1 MANVTPPRNGI
12 PIGTARIGGQMVS
25 IDVHPEYL
33 RWFESLTTRVGGV
46 MGASTTDLT
55 LSAFEDAGIEEQKA
69 ALFRLADDALTAIP
83 GESLHRRG
91 YRGARSVLDAAFTAA
106 ATWST
111 GWPTC
116 VTTTCR
122 CDRNNA
128 KRFTGTA
135 CVHWKTPSR
144 VGCTA
149 CR

>member
-69 ALFRLADDALTAIP
+69 ALFRLADDAGQFPAAVQVQQAADDVAPGIEELRAQVAELTKAVEALQQGLTA
-83 GESLHRRG
+83 
-91 YRGARSVLDAAFTAA
+91 
-106 ATWST
+106 
-111 GWPTC
+111 
-116 VTTTCR
+116 
-122 CDRNNA
+122 
-128 KRFTGTA
+128 
-135 CVHWKTPSR
+135 
-144 VGCTA
+144 
-149 CR
+149 